1 MNINYSVLAILLF
14 GIPLY
19 PGADVYSMPDGS
31 HWELHFD
38 EATKTVSCDKF
49 ATLI

>member
-19 PGADVYSMPDGS
+19 PGADVYSIPDGS
-31 HWELHFD
+31 HWELHFN
-38 EATKTVSCDKF
+38 ENTKTMSRAKF